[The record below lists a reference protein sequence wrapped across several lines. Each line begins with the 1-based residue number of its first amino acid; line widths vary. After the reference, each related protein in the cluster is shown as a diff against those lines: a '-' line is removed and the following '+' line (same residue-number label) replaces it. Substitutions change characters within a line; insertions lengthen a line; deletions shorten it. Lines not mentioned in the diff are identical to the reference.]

1 LDKQRVILRQC
12 SVGRGVFALC
22 DMAVG
27 EEILVF
33 SGPLVNKEVLPVP
46 HTPENDYYLQI
57 DDGLFLGPSGELDD
71 YVNHSC
77 EPNSGIVVAG
87 VEVRLVAI
95 RPIAAGEQVCFDYS
109 TAMDD
114 YPWEM
119 ACRCGAHSCRGA
131 IGDFVRLPM
140 ELQERYV
147 TRGVVPTYILRKLKG
162 TPVA

>member
-1 LDKQRVILRQC
+1 MDNQRVILRHC

-22 DMAVG
+22 DIGVG

-33 SGPLVNKEVLPVP
+33 SGPFVNKEYLPVP

-57 DDGLFLGPSGELDD
+57 DDDLFLGPSGELDD

-95 RPIAAGEQVCFDYS
+95 RPIAPGEQVCFDYS

-119 ACRCGAHSCRGA
+119 AGRCGAPSCRRK
-131 IGDFVRLPM
+131 IGDFLRLPI

-147 TRGVVPTYILRKLKG
+147 TCGVVPTYILRKLKR
-162 TPVA
+162 TPVP